1 LQETDVLKGPSICWL
16 AALSLVLTLVCIG
29 CAPERSSTLTSYPLC
44 CAALDE
50 CREVELSYGVGRER
64 EGLEPVRKYE
74 MLTLEVRPRPS
85 LRSKHVLKTI
95 EQKPGS
101 PSGELRFLN
110 VRVRTDETGQRIWFV
125 ESSTGRILA
134 TLDRQT
140 GRTTGPDD
148 EPPAWAKPDGG
159 HPLGASCGS

>member
-1 LQETDVLKGPSICWL
+1 MSNRLSTRWVPP
-16 AALSLVLTLVCIG
+16 LSLVLTLVCIG
-29 CAPERSSTLTSYPLC
+29 CTPERSSTLNRYPLC
-44 CAALDE
+44 CAAVDE
-50 CREVELSYGVGRER
+50 YREVGLSYDVRKER
-64 EGLEPVRKYE
+64 EGWESVRRYE

-101 PSGELRFLN
+101 SSGELRFQD
-110 VRVRTDETGQRIWFV
+110 VEVRTDETRQKVWFV
-125 ESSTGRILA
+125 ERRTGRILA
-134 TLDRQT
+134 TLDRQS

-159 HPLGASCGS
+159 HPLDAPCESGLR